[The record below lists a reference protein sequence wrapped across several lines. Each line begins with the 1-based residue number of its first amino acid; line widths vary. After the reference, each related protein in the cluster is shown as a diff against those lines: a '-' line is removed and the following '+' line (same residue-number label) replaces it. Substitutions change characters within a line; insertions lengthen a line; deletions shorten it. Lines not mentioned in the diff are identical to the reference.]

1 MNFVID
7 IFNKSYYF
15 KLGKRRD
22 TFQKIFEYLESLDK
36 KNPTILETGIA
47 RTNENWGGDGMSTL
61 IFDDYIN
68 LVGGNFTSID
78 IEPSNINFAKS
89 KVSSKSNLI
98 CSDSVIALHK
108 ISRDKAYPMI
118 DVLYLDSFDLDWNNP
133 IPSSFHHMK
142 ELLAIYPKIQKGT
155 LIVVDDNANDKGK
168 GQMVKDFMKNIGINP
183 YFDEYQIG
191 FIYE

>member
-1 MNFVID
+1 MNFLTEV
-7 IFNKSYYF
+7 FNREYYF

-22 TFQKIFEYLESLDK
+22 TFQKIFEYLESLNK

-47 RTNENWGGDGMSTL
+47 RTDENWGGDGMSSL
-61 IFDDYIN
+61 MFDKYIN
-68 LVGGNFTSID
+68 TIGGNFTSID
-78 IEPSNINFAKS
+78 INPQNVSFAKS

-98 CSDSVIALHK
+98 CSDSVIKLHE
-108 ISRDKAYPMI
+108 ISRDINYPMI
-118 DVLYLDSFDLDWNNP
+118 DILYLDSFDVDFKNP

-155 LIVVDDNANDKGK
+155 LIVVDDNLQGMGK
-168 GQMVKDFMKNIGINP
+168 GQMIKDFMKNIGINP

>member
-1 MNFVID
+1 MNFITD
-7 IFNKSYYF
+7 IFNKDYYF
-15 KLGKRRD
+15 KLGKRRN
-22 TFQKIFEYLESLDK
+22 TFQKVFEYLESLGK

-47 RTNENWGGDGMSTL
+47 RTDENWEGDGMSSL
-61 IFDDYIN
+61 MFDKYIN
-68 LVGGNFTSID
+68 AVGGNFTSID
-78 IEPSNINFAKS
+78 IEPSNVDFARS
-89 KVSSKSNLI
+89 QVSAKSNLI

-108 ISRDKAYPMI
+108 ISRDKEYPMI
-118 DVLYLDSFDLDWNNP
+118 DVLYLDSFDLDWKNP

-155 LIVVDDNANDKGK
+155 LIVVDDNANDRGK
-168 GQMVKDFMKNIGINP
+168 GQMVKHFMKNIGINP

>member
-1 MNFVID
+1 MNFITD
-7 IFNKSYYF
+7 IFNKNYYF

-22 TFQKIFEYLESLDK
+22 TFQKVFEYLKSLDK

-47 RTNENWGGDGMSTL
+47 RTDENWEGDGMSTL
-61 IFDDYIN
+61 MFDDYIN
-68 LVGGNFTSID
+68 TVGGNFTSID
-78 IEPSNINFAKS
+78 IEQSNISFAKS

-108 ISRDKAYPMI
+108 ISRDKEYPMI

-155 LIVVDDNANDKGK
+155 LIVVDDNANNRGK

>member
-1 MNFVID
+1 MNFITD
-7 IFNKSYYF
+7 IFNRDYYF
-15 KLGKRRD
+15 KLGERRN
-22 TFQKIFEYLESLDK
+22 TFQKIFEYLESLSK
-36 KNPTILETGIA
+36 ENPTILETGIA
-47 RTNENWGGDGMSTL
+47 RTDENWEGDGMSSL
-61 IFDDYIN
+61 MFDKYIN
-68 LVGGNFTSID
+68 EVGGNFTSID
-78 IEPSNINFAKS
+78 INPSNVSFARS
-89 KVSSKSNLI
+89 KLSSKSNLI
-98 CSDSVIALHK
+98 CSDSVIQLHK
-108 ISRDKAYPMI
+108 ISRDEEYPMI

-155 LIVVDDNANDKGK
+155 LIVVDDNANNKGK

>member
-1 MNFVID
+1 MNFITD
-7 IFNKSYYF
+7 IFNRDYYF
-15 KLGKRRD
+15 KLGKRRN
-22 TFQKIFEYLESLDK
+22 TFQKIFEYLESLGK
-36 KNPTILETGIA
+36 ANPTILETGIA
-47 RTNENWGGDGMSTL
+47 RTKENWEGDGMSSL
-61 IFDDYIN
+61 MFDKYIN
-68 LVGGNFTSID
+68 EVGGNFTSID
-78 IEPSNINFAKS
+78 IDPSNVNFAKS
-89 KVSSKSNLI
+89 ELSSKSNLI
-98 CSDSVIALHK
+98 CSDSVIQLHK
-108 ISRDKAYPMI
+108 ISRDEKYPMI

-155 LIVVDDNANDKGK
+155 LIVVDDNANNKGK